1 MKNLGGQIKASD
13 VSLTN
18 RLQDME
24 EREFQVMKTKQKQ
37 WISKSK
43 ENVKS
48 KNNPGNQR
56 HYKNTKSTSNTNR
69 GRRKTQV
76 KGK

>member
-13 VSLTN
+13 VSFTN

-24 EREFQVMKTKQKQ
+24 EKEFQVMKTKQKQ
-37 WISKSK
+37 WISKK

-56 HYKNTKSTSNTNR
+56 HYKNTKSTSNRNR